1 MQKLLLFVIALVCLY
16 CPAWA
21 QSDWAVVEEREG
33 GFSFRAPADWHYRGK
48 AMMGRYLVEFP
59 AGNLVIRVE
68 KSMGQSIEQIADG
81 VQALQAEQFQAG
93 AKRLYHT
100 FFKRNGADQ
109 AFECATSGEI
119 AAGTPRSVMIQ
130 RFFVRN
136 GMEFALTFTG
146 PDPMG
151 PGVRSTVR
159 QVLDTFAP
167 YP

>member
-1 MQKLLLFVIALVCLY
+1 MRKLLLSAITLFSLI
-16 CPAWA
+16 CPVWA
-21 QSDWAVVEEREG
+21 QPDWATVEEREG
-33 GFSFRAPADWHYRGK
+33 GFSFRAPADWNYRGK
-48 AMMGRYLVEFP
+48 AMMGRYVLEFP

-68 KSMGQSIEQIADG
+68 KSSGKSIEQIAEG
-81 VQALQAEQFQAG
+81 AQALQLEQFQAD
-93 AKRLYHT
+93 AKPLYHT
-100 FFKRNGADQ
+100 FFKRNGVR

-130 RFFVRN
+130 RFFVRD

-167 YP
+167 HP

>member
-1 MQKLLLFVIALVCLY
+1 
-16 CPAWA
+16 
-21 QSDWAVVEEREG
+21 
-33 GFSFRAPADWHYRGK
+33 
-48 AMMGRYLVEFP
+48 MMGRYLLEFP

-68 KSMGQSIEQIADG
+68 KSLGQSVEQIAEG
-81 VQALQAEQFQAG
+81 TQALQLEQFQAG
-93 AKRLYHT
+93 AKSLYHT
-100 FFKRNGADQ
+100 FLTRNGGVRV
-109 AFECATSGEI
+109 FECATSGEI

-130 RFFVRN
+130 RFFVRD

-151 PGVRSTVR
+151 KGVRSTVR